1 MYYKKDY
8 TFVLSRKGVLEEVI
22 VLYVTY
28 SGFIQPTYICCAYVH
43 VYEKFFHYILYD
55 LVFPQQGMITNNFID
70 TAWKFFHY
78 MWYGC
83 LNEWANQGVRF

>member
-1 MYYKKDY
+1 MVLISPHIYAVHMYMCTKSREICHKK
-8 TFVLSRKGVLEEVI
+8 GG
-22 VLYVTY
+22 
-28 SGFIQPTYICCAYVH
+28 GFH
-43 VYEKFFHYILYD
+43 ILYD

-83 LNEWANQGVRF
+83 RNEWANQGVRF